1 MVVRHARMEKSLLW
15 PLLTSASPHSWS
27 HDRSFEN
34 IILSNKEL
42 MTGMCILHCLSIDI
56 ATRVTRVGHCGGQR
70 PDTPSNDMWCLR
82 LSKSDQSEWA

>member
-42 MTGMCILHCLSIDI
+42 MTG
-56 ATRVTRVGHCGGQR
+56 HCGGQR